1 MDINSL
7 LKEFQALP
15 KKKKTFLEICKYP
28 ASRFEEVC
36 SRILCFYFSPKEEHG
51 FQDLFLRS
59 LFELLE
65 AEDISFYEDE
75 IQVIPEDYAE
85 GKRLD
90 IVITGSDFVIGIEN
104 KITAS
109 LYNPLDK
116 YKARTDAYGKEQ
128 SFNLVLS
135 VYEITKAEELEKMA
149 TNDFKAFTYA
159 DFFFYLKKNLGDYSA
174 DCNQRYL
181 THLQDFIETIEN
193 MSTNDSIDRKNSD
206 FFFDNSKEINEL
218 ISQYEAYKKSRLDL
232 QHENLRKIK
241 KQIGAQTDPK
251 WFIHDGKTAFYLVYN
266 KFTSK
271 KYEIGIESLY
281 KETKENALGEY
292 LIQITTW
299 DLENWK
305 TFKERILKKYPNCP
319 LDEGTTHKNR
329 VYLDVEKIIAP
340 ETEISIDTI
349 VSRLKFHF
357 ENLKAIVGGE

>member
-15 KKKKTFLEICKYP
+15 KKQKKKTFLEICKYP
-28 ASRFEEVC
+28 SSRFEEVC

-65 AEDISFYEDE
+65 AEDINFYEDE

-116 YKARTDAYGKEQ
+116 YKARIDSYHKEHP
-128 SFNLVLS
+128 FNLVLS
-135 VYEITKAEELEKMA
+135 VYEITKAEELEKIA
-149 TNDFKAFTYA
+149 ANDFKAFTYA

-181 THLQDFIETIEN
+181 QYLLDFKKPIEPLY
-193 MSTNDSIDRKNSD
+193 TNDSIAQKNSN
-206 FFFDNSKEINEL
+206 FSF
-218 ISQYEAYKKSRLDL
+218 
-232 QHENLRKIK
+232 
-241 KQIGAQTDPK
+241 
-251 WFIHDGKTAFYLVYN
+251 
-266 KFTSK
+266 
-271 KYEIGIESLY
+271 
-281 KETKENALGEY
+281 
-292 LIQITTW
+292 
-299 DLENWK
+299 
-305 TFKERILKKYPNCP
+305 
-319 LDEGTTHKNR
+319 
-329 VYLDVEKIIAP
+329 
-340 ETEISIDTI
+340 
-349 VSRLKFHF
+349 
-357 ENLKAIVGGE
+357 

>member
-59 LFELLE
+59 LFELLK
-65 AEDISFYEDE
+65 AEDVNFYEDE

-116 YKARTDAYGKEQ
+116 YKARIDSYHKEH

-135 VYEITKAEELEKMA
+135 VYEITKAEELEKIA
-149 TNDFKAFTYA
+149 ANDFKAFTYA
-159 DFFFYLKKNLGDYSA
+159 DFFIHLKKNLAPYSA
-174 DCNQRYL
+174 DCDQRYL
-181 THLQDFIETIEN
+181 THLLDFIKTIEN

-206 FFFDNSKEINEL
+206 FFFEKRNEIDEL

-232 QHENLRKIK
+232 QHEKLQEIE
-241 KQIGAQTDPK
+241 KQIGAQTNPK
-251 WFIHDGKTAFYLVYN
+251 WFIHNGKTAFYLIF
-266 KFTSK
+266 KFASK
-271 KYEIGIESLY
+271 EYEIGIESLY
-281 KETKENALGEY
+281 KETKENPLGEY

-305 TFKERILKKYPNCP
+305 TFKERILKKYPDCP

-329 VYLDVEKIIAP
+329 VYLDVEKLIVP
-340 ETEISIDTI
+340 ET
-349 VSRLKFHF
+349 
-357 ENLKAIVGGE
+357 